1 MEIYNSLETPASKE
15 FQELLNS
22 QISKTK
28 NLTEGNVIEGKVT
41 KITEKFIFLFIEGL
55 KSEPVIDVNELKSMG
70 ILETLKLGSKIS
82 VLLERIED
90 KNGDVLV
97 SASKAL
103 KIKGWGELVVAFE
116 KNEPIMGKITSKCKG
131 GVIVEHIETGSLMFC
146 PGSQIS
152 DKPLKD
158 ISHLMNEPQKFA
170 LIKLDKIRGN
180 ACVSR
185 RQIISSFKK
194 EDKAKIIEKYKVGDV
209 IKNAVVKGYANFG
222 CFFDVNSELDILV
235 HLAEISYSRVN
246 HPEEVF
252 NIGEKHDLLVI
263 SVDKEKQQV
272 GCSIKQLSP
281 DPFEH
286 ISNYELNKEYKAR
299 VAKLMDFGAFC
310 ELEPGLT
317 TLLHS
322 SELSWTKKNPSA
334 KKIFRIG
341 DEVSCII
348 TEIDKEK
355 RRVSI
360 SHRLT
365 QENPYIKL
373 EKKHKVGSIVE
384 GVVSSANDYAIYI
397 KIEGFDIDGFLH
409 ANDLTYNKNTEDE
422 LKKYNKGD
430 KLKVK
435 ILEIKTDQQKVRV
448 GLKQKEDDPFNWFK
462 DKKINETIT
471 VKVIQSDSKGLLVKP
486 EGSKIELQIKKS
498 QIAINAADARPS
510 RFVGGERID
519 AAISDLDMTKRKVL
533 LSIKLLEQLQ
543 NKEAVSKFSSPL
555 SGKNLPFSSL
565 SDKLKY
571 DKLSNFFFL
580 TRSVFDILYT

>member
-1 MEIYNSLETPASKE
+1 
-15 FQELLNS
+15 
-22 QISKTK
+22 
-28 NLTEGNVIEGKVT
+28 
-41 KITEKFIFLFIEGL
+41 
-55 KSEPVIDVNELKSMG
+55 
-70 ILETLKLGSKIS
+70 
-82 VLLERIED
+82 
-90 KNGDVLV
+90 
-97 SASKAL
+97 
-103 KIKGWGELVVAFE
+103 
-116 KNEPIMGKITSKCKG
+116 
-131 GVIVEHIETGSLMFC
+131 MFC

-334 KKIFRIG
+334 KKMFKIG
-341 DEVSCII
+341 DEISCVI
-348 TEIDKEK
+348 TEINKEK

-365 QENPYIKL
+365 QENPYVKL
-373 EKKHKVGSIVE
+373 EKEHKVGNIVE
-384 GVVSSANDYAIYI
+384 GTISSINDYAIYI

-565 SDKLKY
+565 SDKLKKT
-571 DKLSNFFFL
+571 DKNKEKKE
-580 TRSVFDILYT
+580 